1 MEPASIENL
10 GTGIE
15 VRSLYF
21 RYSDVEPWLLE
32 NVSFR
37 IEANECVAIYRP
49 FGRWK
54 IDAAEVNRRSAS
66 AAAGRH
72 TY

>member
-37 IEANECVAIYRP
+37 IERTSVWQLQALRALE
-49 FGRWK
+49 
-54 IDAAEVNRRSAS
+54 NRRC
-66 AAAGRH
+66 
-72 TY
+72 